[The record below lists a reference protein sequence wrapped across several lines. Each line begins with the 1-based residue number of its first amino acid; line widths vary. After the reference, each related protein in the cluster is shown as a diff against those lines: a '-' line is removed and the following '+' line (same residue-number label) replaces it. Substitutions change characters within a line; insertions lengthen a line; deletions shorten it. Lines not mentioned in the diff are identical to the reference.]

1 MNDPVHSSVARAGFK
16 KAEKIANQIKSE
28 LDGLPVVPGE
38 KVSYIRDILDKEL
51 SQEDEYIGLINQ
63 DGVGVV
69 HTNRLREGVVYT
81 DPTSQKSL
89 KATEPLIQSYSR
101 DTGETVI
108 DITIPVVQGEDNQ
121 KLNLRLGRKIHR
133 PYLGIVFS
141 SIVLLPIVVMLIT
154 GLFLSIPMSHLLL
167 LSLVGG
173 VVGGLLGV
181 YHYASVRKTL
191 RFWRSTTRSVYSGDL
206 TTNINVTKQ
215 NEFHQF
221 GTEINKITIGVKSII
236 HELKKTSELIHS
248 LSLQQ
253 SNQTDDILQTSQKLS
268 STLQTFREG
277 SEQQLSS
284 LQNANGMVQELFSGM
299 TTIREELRQSAH
311 DSEQTAEI
319 AKNERES
326 MNELEKQMNNIERAI
341 DATAEEISEI
351 SASIDSITEKISA
364 ITAIAKQT
372 NLLALNASIE
382 ASRAG
387 EHGNGFAVV
396 AEEIRQLAGHT
407 NTFANDIVTTLE
419 ETREYV
425 HASVERIQQN
435 TSFIHQGVDLVTK
448 SRKSIE
454 TLEQVSLQAADKVKT
469 NEAYGK
475 QLVKDGEDLTHL
487 INEVNEISEQFMEH
501 VMNVN
506 DESLAQVESIHTLSQ
521 SANKLSQMAVDLKT
535 IVQRFKVEE
544 IFPHFTFSSI

>member
-535 IVQRFKVEE
+535 IVQRFKVE
-544 IFPHFTFSSI
+544 

>member
-16 KAEKIANQIKSE
+16 KAERIANQIKSE
-28 LDGLPVVPGE
+28 LDGLPVVPRE

-535 IVQRFKVEE
+535 IVQRFKVE
-544 IFPHFTFSSI
+544 

>member
-16 KAEKIANQIKSE
+16 KAERIANQIKSE

-535 IVQRFKVEE
+535 IVQRFKVE
-544 IFPHFTFSSI
+544 

>member
-16 KAEKIANQIKSE
+16 KAEKIAHQIKSE
-28 LDGLPVVPGE
+28 LDGLPVVPRE

-535 IVQRFKVEE
+535 IVQRFKVE
-544 IFPHFTFSSI
+544 

>member
-16 KAEKIANQIKSE
+16 KAERIANQIKSE
-28 LDGLPVVPGE
+28 LDGLPVVPAE

-268 STLQTFREG
+268 STLQSFREG

-535 IVQRFKVEE
+535 IVQRFKVE
-544 IFPHFTFSSI
+544 